1 MGGRVRYGQEGLFVA
16 ALAGPLRIQIFPMK
30 EKPEKTKKRKKP
42 TKAKHIAEKKS
53 KPEGQPGTL
62 FRLMQ
67 LLSVA
72 AEAAGRLKR
81 KIRIDGLELM
91 LIWGGMDAAA
101 VALGYGRANAALG
114 MIWPLLDNNFRVKRH
129 VFQVELDYS
138 RTEPAVELAAVV
150 TMTVGQ
156 VVALSVHYG
165 VKALIV
171 WLKSGRPNRIQEA

>member
-1 MGGRVRYGQEGLFVA
+1 
-16 ALAGPLRIQIFPMK
+16 
-30 EKPEKTKKRKKP
+30 
-42 TKAKHIAEKKS
+42 
-53 KPEGQPGTL
+53 
-62 FRLMQ
+62 MQ